1 MDPGVGPGPQIP
13 SFMRD
18 IPDPE
23 KPIGNPASIKTPLG
37 AVLGAFLLERCRSQG
52 RRSEGAISGKF
63 EW

>member
-1 MDPGVGPGPQIP
+1 MDPGVGLGPQIP

-37 AVLGAFLLERCRSQG
+37 AVLGVPLERCRSRG
-52 RRSEGAISGKF
+52 RRSDGAISGKF

>member
-1 MDPGVGPGPQIP
+1 MDPGVGLGPQIP

-37 AVLGAFLLERCRSQG
+37 AVLGVPF
-52 RRSEGAISGKF
+52 GKMSVPG
-63 EW
+63 EKVGGGNQRKV